1 MDKSVNQFCLA
12 AQLGILYHR
21 VQDVLALLVVI
32 LTVWV
37 EVCNEF
43 QDVCHID
50 DITVEQFQA
59 EVNVAQS
66 CVRVKM
72 RVWFCRH
79 PRIVFWIIFRFG
91 LTATTCKRIIDVE
104 ILATVVH
111 KLLFGHA
118 KVWSILVK
126 LIIDLYLGVLSDDVT
141 ELQDETLL
149 VPFALQQVDAAR
161 CGELFEEVRG

>member
-79 PRIVFWIIFRFG
+79 PRIVILLIIGLG
-91 LTATTCKRIIDVE
+91 LTTATCKRIVYVE
-104 ILATVVH
+104 VLAAVVH
-111 KLLFGHA
+111 ELLLGHA
-118 KVWSILVK
+118 KVWGILVK
-126 LIIDLYLGVLSDDVT
+126 LIVNLYLGMLSDDVT